1 VQDESQSA
9 AAQPRIMTDET
20 DLRRTAANPNY
31 WYPLAWCDELRA
43 GRVLGRQFAG
53 EPIALYRGTN
63 GQVFALEDRCAHRQV
78 PLHLGVVKGDV
89 LKCHYHG
96 WTYDCTGKCIDVPY
110 LGRERRPNGVRSYP
124 AREIDGLIFVFPGDP
139 ALADAVAP
147 TSLGSATR
155 RDYKTRRLN
164 RHVACHYTFMH
175 ENLFDMNHQFM
186 HRRFMG
192 SIRAS
197 CLARRHGERWA
208 EVEYSFSRT
217 AGKSTMGERVIVDLM
232 RTRAEGRGDFRDH
245 MRIRTDYPSQSL
257 KVWVGR
263 NIQTSQDPVLD
274 VWLGY
279 TPLGADQRANRTFG
293 YLSVKKPP
301 IPGLIH
307 LVWPFVAWFTE
318 NIFREDKE
326 IVEYEQR
333 AHDAQ
338 GTDWNNEIFPALRD
352 LRGVLARCGVPMS
365 CGLPMSCGVPR

>member
-1 VQDESQSA
+1 MQDVQDELQLIA
-9 AAQPRIMTDET
+9 ALPSTASENA
-20 DLRRTAANPNY
+20 DLRRTGANPNH

-43 GRVLGRQFAG
+43 GRVLGREFGG
-53 EPIALYRGTN
+53 EPIVLYRGAS
-63 GQVFALEDRCAHRQV
+63 GQVFAREDRCAHRQV
-78 PLHLGVVKGDV
+78 PLHLGVVTGDG
-89 LKCHYHG
+89 LRCHYHG
-96 WTYDCTGKCIDVPY
+96 WKYDCSGKCVDVPY
-110 LGRERRPNGVRSYP
+110 LVKERRPNGVRSYP
-124 AREIDGLIFVFPGDP
+124 VREIDGLIFVFPGDP
-139 ALADAVAP
+139 ALADARPPPA
-147 TSLGSATR
+147 SLGSASR

-164 RHVACHYTFMH
+164 RQVACHYTFMH

-192 SIRAS
+192 SIRAA
-197 CLARRHGERWA
+197 CLARKHGENWA

-217 AGKSTMGERVIVDLM
+217 EGRSTVGERVIVDLM
-232 RTRAEGRGDFRDH
+232 RKRGEDRRDFSDH

-263 NIQTSQDPVLD
+263 NIQTHEDPVLD

-279 TPLGADQRANRTFG
+279 TPLGVEQSANRTFG
-293 YLSVKKPP
+293 YLSVRKPP

-338 GTDWNNEIFPALRD
+338 GADWNNEIFPALKD
-352 LRGVLARCGVPMS
+352 LRGVLARCGVPM
-365 CGLPMSCGVPR
+365 GRV